1 MRWLFAKSPK
11 TGSQVSHVQEFP
23 VPGGNASH
31 LPDRGAFIMNR
42 TRYDWN
48 VIYVDLLISLVTD
61 KLRWEL
67 VLESSA
73 VMVNNG
79 DSITPVVISHLTVHR
94 VHDFRTNKV
103 SLIPTSLLY
112 VITQQ

>member
-1 MRWLFAKSPK
+1 MK
-11 TGSQVSHVQEFP
+11 
-23 VPGGNASH
+23 
-31 LPDRGAFIMNR
+31 R

-48 VIYVDLLISLVTD
+48 VIYVDLLRSLVTD
-61 KLRWEL
+61 KFKWEL
-67 VLESSA
+67 VLESSV

-79 DSITPVVISHLTVHR
+79 DSITPVVISHLTVHC

>member
-11 TGSQVSHVQEFP
+11 AGSQVSHVQEFP

-48 VIYVDLLISLVTD
+48 VIYVDLLSVVLISLVTD

-73 VMVNNG
+73 VTVNNG
-79 DSITPVVISHLTVHR
+79 DI
-94 VHDFRTNKV
+94 
-103 SLIPTSLLY
+103 IPTSLLY